1 MIYMYTFN
9 YYLFINVYCSVNK
22 ITFIFYFH
30 IIFVLVEFKN
40 VFLVNPKQA
49 KT

>member
-22 ITFIFYFH
+22 ITFIDTKKLNSQ
-30 IIFVLVEFKN
+30 ILGNFVLIGRIR
-40 VFLVNPKQA
+40 
-49 KT
+49 

>member
-22 ITFIFYFH
+22 ITFNYIYDDAIATPINKKSLFF
-30 IIFVLVEFKN
+30 N
-40 VFLVNPKQA
+40 M
-49 KT
+49 

>member
-22 ITFIFYFH
+22 ITFVYS
-30 IIFVLVEFKN
+30 K
-40 VFLVNPKQA
+40 KKKKKK
-49 KT
+49 KTKINKCIEV